1 MRASTL
7 PAFTAARCRRDAVAY
22 GLAALFAAVSIGLT
36 SLPSH
41 REWAALAVVP
51 YLAGAVASLRLARR
65 GSGSRAA
72 VLAAVVAGVVV
83 VPIAVLAVARAGT
96 PLAHAQEEVAV
107 VEAAGRLLVATGSP
121 YLGPEALGASHLDY
135 FPYLPGMAV
144 FGLPSALLGEV
155 PLADARVWF
164 LLATVGLLWAA
175 ARVARLDRD
184 RTVTGAQVLLALPW
198 AALTLATGGDDLPVI
213 AMCVLAVALAG
224 PYERP
229 RGRNVRGGHAG
240 RAGLVAGAAAAC
252 KLFAWPLVLVLA
264 LVLLRRGG
272 REALTRF
279 AAGAAGVVA
288 AVAGPVLLLDAGA
301 LVVNVLRFPFGLTP
315 AHSPAGSPL
324 PGWLLATYLPHGR
337 LVALTL
343 LGLAAVLIAGR
354 VLLRPP
360 ATPAGAA
367 AVAGA
372 GLAVAMLLAPATR
385 YGYALYPIA
394 LLTTARLLGGPA
406 VPELVESGRGRAPA
420 PVVADAGAAA

>member
-1 MRASTL
+1 VL
-7 PAFTAARCRRDAVAY
+7 
-22 GLAALFAAVSIGLT
+22 
-36 SLPSH
+36 
-41 REWAALAVVP
+41 P

-65 GSGSRAA
+65 GSGSRVA

-83 VPIAVLAVARAGT
+83 VPIVVLAAARAGT

-121 YLGPEALGASHLDY
+121 YLGPEALGASHFDY

-155 PLADARVWF
+155 PLADARIWF
-164 LLATVGLLWAA
+164 LLATVGLLGAA
-175 ARVARLDRD
+175 ARQANLDAD
-184 RTVTGAQVLLALPW
+184 QILTGAQVLLALPW
-198 AALTLATGGDDLPVI
+198 AALTLGTGGDDLPVI
-213 AMCVLAVALAG
+213 ALCVLAVALAA
-224 PYERP
+224 
-229 RGRNVRGGHAG
+229 RGRGG
-240 RAGLVAGAAAAC
+240 RAGLVVGAAAAG

-272 REALTRF
+272 REALVRF
-279 AAGAAGVVA
+279 ATGAAGVVA
-288 AVAGPVLLLDAGA
+288 AVVGPVLLLDADG

-315 AHSPAGSPL
+315 AHSPAESPL

-343 LGLAAVLIAGR
+343 LGVAAAVIGAR

-394 LLTTARLLGGPA
+394 LLTTARLLGGGA
-406 VPELVESGRGRAPA
+406 VPEPAEVGGGRAPA